1 METLLLILAIAF
13 TLIIV
18 LIVATLLIPADISL
32 RLFKDGA
39 LAEVQVVFG
48 VLMGIVSGRLNFST
62 KRQEFR
68 LRVLGATVITKDLVE
83 EKKEEEPTE
92 WKKLV
97 VNANELYDAG
107 KGLALALTKNI
118 AIKRF
123 KGKMKVGLSDPYETG
138 MLTGF
143 LYAGCGMAHAF
154 MPKAELEIEPS
165 FVQEQMDADIELR
178 LSLPLFKIVIPVIR
192 FFRRTRKT
200 LF

>member
-1 METLLLILAIAF
+1 METLLLILAIVFA
-13 TLIIV
+13 LIIV

-39 LAEVQVVFG
+39 LAEVQVAFG
-48 VLMGIVSGRLNFST
+48 ILMGFVSGRLDFST
-62 KRQEFR
+62 EKQEFR
-68 LRVLGATVITKDLVE
+68 LRVLGATVITKDLVG
-83 EKKEEEPTE
+83 EKKEPTD

-143 LYAGCGMAHAF
+143 LYAGCGIAHAF
-154 MPKAELEIEPS
+154 LPETEIEIEPS
-165 FVQEQMDADIELR
+165 FVQEQMDADIELG

-200 LF
+200 IF

>member
-1 METLLLILAIAF
+1 METLLLILAIVFAF
-13 TLIIV
+13 IIA
-18 LIVATLLIPADISL
+18 LIVATILIPADISL
-32 RLFKDGA
+32 RLFKDGT
-39 LAEVQVVFG
+39 LAEVQVAFG
-48 VLMGIVSGRLNFST
+48 ILMGIVSGRLDFST
-62 KRQEFR
+62 EKQEFR

-83 EKKEEEPTE
+83 EKKEPTD

-107 KGLALALTKNI
+107 KDLALALTKNI

-143 LYAGCGMAHAF
+143 LYAGGGIAHAF
-154 MPKAELEIEPS
+154 LPETELEIEPS
-165 FVQEQMDADIELR
+165 FVQEQMDADIELG

-192 FFRRTRKT
+192 FFRRTRRT

>member
-1 METLLLILAIAF
+1 METLLLILAIVFA
-13 TLIIV
+13 IIIA

-32 RLFKDGA
+32 RLFKDGT
-39 LAEVQVVFG
+39 LAEVQVAFG
-48 VLMGIVSGRLNFST
+48 VLMGIVSGRLDFST
-62 KRQEFR
+62 EKQEFR

-83 EKKEEEPTE
+83 EKKEPTD

-107 KGLALALTKNI
+107 KDLALVLTKNI

-143 LYAGCGMAHAF
+143 LYAGCGIAHAF
-154 MPKAELEIEPS
+154 LPKTELEIEPS
-165 FVQEQMDADIELR
+165 FVQEQMDADIELG

>member
-1 METLLLILAIAF
+1 METLLLILAIVFA
-13 TLIIV
+13 LIIV

-39 LAEVQVVFG
+39 LAEVQVAFG
-48 VLMGIVSGRLNFST
+48 ILRGIVSGRLDFST
-62 KRQEFR
+62 EKQEFR
-68 LRVLGATVITKDLVE
+68 LRVLGATVITKDLIE
-83 EKKEEEPTE
+83 EKEEPTD

-143 LYAGCGMAHAF
+143 LYAGCGIAHAF
-154 MPKAELEIEPS
+154 MPETELEIEPS
-165 FVQEQMDADIELR
+165 FVQEQMDADIELG

-192 FFRRTRKT
+192 FFRRTRRT
-200 LF
+200 IF

>member
-1 METLLLILAIAF
+1 METLLLILAIVFA
-13 TLIIV
+13 LIIV

-39 LAEVQVVFG
+39 LAEVQVAFG
-48 VLMGIVSGRLNFST
+48 ILRGIVSGRLDFST
-62 KRQEFR
+62 EKQEFR
-68 LRVLGATVITKDLVE
+68 LRVLGATVITKDLIE
-83 EKKEEEPTE
+83 EKEEPTD

-143 LYAGCGMAHAF
+143 LYAGCGIAHAF
-154 MPKAELEIEPS
+154 LPETELEIEPS
-165 FVQEQMDADIELR
+165 FVQEQMDADIELG

-192 FFRRTRKT
+192 FFRRTRRT
-200 LF
+200 IF

>member
-1 METLLLILAIAF
+1 METLLLILAIVFA
-13 TLIIV
+13 LIIV

-39 LAEVQVVFG
+39 LAEVQVAFG
-48 VLMGIVSGRLNFST
+48 VLMGIVSGHLDFST
-62 KRQEFR
+62 EKQEFR

-83 EKKEEEPTE
+83 EKKEPTD

-143 LYAGCGMAHAF
+143 LYAGCGIAHAF
-154 MPKAELEIEPS
+154 LPETEIEIEPS
-165 FVQEQMDADIELR
+165 FVQEQMDADIELG